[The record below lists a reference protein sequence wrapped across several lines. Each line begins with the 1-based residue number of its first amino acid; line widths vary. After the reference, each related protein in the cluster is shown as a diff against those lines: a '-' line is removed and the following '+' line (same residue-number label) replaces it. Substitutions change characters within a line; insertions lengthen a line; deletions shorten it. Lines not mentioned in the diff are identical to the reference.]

1 MMPQDQALRDGPDTR
16 DLLGAARAG
25 APPESGAMPPHPVL
39 RASAVTRHYK
49 VAGGTLQALRGV
61 DLDVYKGQTLG
72 LVGESGCGKST
83 LAKLLLG
90 MEAPT
95 SGTVLVDGRPITA
108 YDRLARARLIQPVF
122 QDPYSSLNPRMTVAA
137 IIGAT
142 LEVRGERA
150 ASRTRKVADIAHAV
164 GLPPHLLNAYP
175 GQLSGGQRQRVAIAR
190 ALIGEPEILIC
201 DEPTS
206 ALDVSVQSQI
216 LNLLSG
222 LQRDFNL
229 TMVLISHNLAVVHHL
244 VDRVA
249 VMYLGAVVEEG
260 ATDAVFN
267 APRHP
272 YTAALLGS
280 VLAPTPG
287 AGLPDIPLSG
297 DFPSPLHPP
306 SGCAFHPRCPRAQDT
321 CAQETPRM
329 VGAAHRY
336 VCHFPLLQE
345 TPS

>member
-1 MMPQDQALRDGPDTR
+1 MNPSTSM
-16 DLLGAARAG
+16 
-25 APPESGAMPPHPVL
+25 L
-39 RASAVTRHYK
+39 RASAVTRHYP

-61 DLDVYKGQTLG
+61 DLEVRQGQTLG

-90 MEAPT
+90 METPT
-95 SGTVLVDGRPITA
+95 SGTVMVDGRPISS
-108 YDRLARARLIQPVF
+108 YGRLERARLIQPVF
-122 QDPYSSLNPRMTVAA
+122 QDPYASLNPRMTAA
-137 IIGAT
+137 SIIGAS
-142 LEVRGERA
+142 LEVRGVRAGERK
-150 ASRTRKVADIAHAV
+150 RRVADISAAV
-164 GLPPHLLNAYP
+164 GLPSHLLNAYP

-190 ALIGEPEILIC
+190 ALIGEPAILVC

-216 LNLLSG
+216 LNLLSS

-260 ATDAVFN
+260 ATDQVFR

-280 VLAPTPG
+280 VLSPTPG
-287 AGLPDIPLSG
+287 AGLPDVPLIG
-297 DFPSPLHPP
+297 EFPSPLHPP
-306 SGCAFHPRCPRAQDT
+306 SGCAFHPRCPRAQDRCT
-321 CAQETPRM
+321 REAPALE
-329 VGAAHRY
+329 GAVHARA
-336 VCHFPLLQE
+336 CHFPLHEE
-345 TPS
+345 TTP

>member
-1 MMPQDQALRDGPDTR
+1 MNLQTSEIPD
-16 DLLGAARAG
+16 AG
-25 APPESGAMPPHPVL
+25 APVESGVMPPQPLL

-49 VAGGTLQALRGV
+49 VAHGTLQALRGV

-95 SGTVLVDGRPITA
+95 SGTVLVGGRPITA

-150 ASRTRKVADIAHAV
+150 AVRARKVADIAHAV

-190 ALIGEPEILIC
+190 ALIGEPEILVC

-260 ATDAVFN
+260 ATDDVFN

-272 YTAALLGS
+272 YTAALLNS
-280 VLAPTPG
+280 VLAPMPG
-287 AGLPDIPLSG
+287 AGLPEIPLSG
-297 DFPSPLHPP
+297 EFPSPLHPP
-306 SGCAFHPRCPRAQDT
+306 SGCAFHPRCPRAQDI

-329 VGAAHRY
+329 EGATHRR
-336 VCHFPLLQE
+336 VCHFPLLEE
-345 TPS
+345 TLS